1 MNKQPKKQKRKEEKK
16 KNSERKSLCT
26 EDVFVCRE
34 NGKIP
39 SEREEEE
46 EKKGKKYE
54 KICLFFSSPQ

>member
-1 MNKQPKKQKRKEEKK
+1 MGLVNKQAKKTEKEGEKK
-16 KNSERKSLCT
+16 RNSERKSLCT

-46 EKKGKKYE
+46 KKRKK
-54 KICLFFSSPQ
+54 I